1 MSIFAVLLLFLLT
14 SNIYSQTACTGAVC
28 DVLPGSLK
36 QQLNEFP
43 EQLRNQYLD
52 KTMDSMNE
60 AGTAANMGNSMIGLG
75 IVNRFQLGVGISS
88 AYRTKET
95 LTVAYRD
102 IGILKLPSAGVSL
115 SPTLTAGF
123 NLGWLLRKGPFE
135 KTVRKKDP
143 AEEETED
150 DDDDENEENE
160 KKEPSAENILNRFH
174 VFLHGMNMKYGVKD
188 FKGYVPEGIGLT
200 GSFSLTQYGA
210 SVRYQAM
217 MPKQGTKLFR
227 FMGITAGLG
236 ANIQRFSV
244 GINETSNA
252 NSTFIIGPFAG
263 SWVANSEFNYD
274 VNIKSFPADVR
285 TGAKFFQ
292 FLTLFG
298 GVGINANSA
307 DSYLRFHRGGVLR
320 LSADPSQTAAASLLY
335 PSLAATLKEIL
346 NKEGYLDVNIINYR
360 KDKSTMGF
368 AVFGISADVWK
379 VQLFAEATILEKTK
393 GLVFGVKTVF

>member
-1 MSIFAVLLLFLLT
+1 M
-14 SNIYSQTACTGAVC
+14 
-28 DVLPGSLK
+28 LPGSLR

-43 EQLRNQYLD
+43 EQLRIQYLD

-75 IVNRFQLGVGISS
+75 IVNRFQLGAGVSS

-102 IGILKLPSAGVSL
+102 IGVLRLPSAGVSL

-123 NLGWLLRKGPFE
+123 NLGWLLRRGPFE

-143 AEEETED
+143 ADED
-150 DDDDENEENE
+150 DKDEDDEDEDEQ
-160 KKEPSAENILNRFH
+160 KEPEEVNILNRFH
-174 VFLHGMNMKYGVKD
+174 IFLHGMNMKYGVHD
-188 FKGYVPEGIGLT
+188 FKGYVPEGIGLR

-210 SVRYQAM
+210 SVRYQAL
-217 MPKQGTKLFR
+217 MPRQGTKLFR
-227 FMGITAGLG
+227 FMGITAGIS
-236 ANIQRFSV
+236 ADIQRFSV
-244 GINETSNA
+244 GISETSNA
-252 NSTFIIGPFAG
+252 NSSFIIGPFAG

-274 VNIKSFPADVR
+274 VNIKSFPVDIR
-285 TGAKFFQ
+285 TGAKLFQ
-292 FLTLFG
+292 FLTVFG
-298 GVGINANSA
+298 GLGINANSA
-307 DSYLRFHRGGVLR
+307 DSCLRFHRGGVLR
-320 LSADPSQTAAASLLY
+320 VSADPSQAAAASLLY
-335 PSLAATLKEIL
+335 PSLATTLKEIL

-379 VQLFAEATILEKTK
+379 VQIFAEAAVLEKTK